1 MAIKTILV
9 SQPKPQ
15 SNKSPYFSLAERQ
28 GLTIDFRPF
37 IKVEGVSPKEF
48 REQRVNLADF
58 TGVLLTS
65 KVAADHFFRMAEA
78 TRFEVPDSMKYF
90 CISEA
95 VALYLQKFV
104 AYRKRK
110 IFFGNQNIHDLI
122 DVLKKHKSENILL
135 PCTDILRD
143 VIPNTL
149 TENNIQFTKSVLYRT
164 VAADL
169 SDLENVFYDVLVF
182 FSPGGI
188 ESLLKNFPDFKQ
200 NNTLIA
206 TFGATTATAAIKNG
220 LKPNIRAPHPKAPSM
235 VGAIELFIK
244 EQEKKAKV

>member
-9 SQPKPQ
+9 SQPKPEGD
-15 SNKSPYFSLAERQ
+15 KSPYFDLAEKYK
-28 GLTIDFRPF
+28 LKIDFRPF
-37 IKVEGVSPKEF
+37 IKVEGVDSQEF
-48 REQRVNLADF
+48 RAQRVNIADH
-58 TGVLLTS
+58 TAIILTS
-65 KVAADHFFRMAEA
+65 KVAVDHFFRIAEE

-95 VALYLQKFV
+95 VALYLQKYV

-110 IFFGNQNIHDLI
+110 IFFGKQTIDDL
-122 DVLKKHKSENILL
+122 VEVMKKHKTEKFLL

-143 VIPNTL
+143 IIPITL
-149 TENNIQFTKSVLYRT
+149 EQHEIPFTKVILYRT

-169 SDLENVFYDVLVF
+169 SDLVKMQYDMLVF

-188 ESLLKNFPDFKQ
+188 ESLFKNFPEFKQ
-200 NNTLIA
+200 NEIA
-206 TFGATTATAAIKNG
+206 IAAFGPSTANAVMKNN
-220 LKPNIRAPHPKAPSM
+220 LRLDVHAPHPKAPSM

-244 EQEKKAKV
+244 EQAKKK

>member
-15 SNKSPYFSLAERQ
+15 TNRSPYFSLAERQ

-48 REQRVNLADF
+48 RDQRVNLGDF

-149 TENNIQFTKSVLYRT
+149 IENNIQFTKSVLYRT

-169 SDLENVFYDVLVF
+169 SDLENVFYDILVF

-188 ESLLKNFPDFKQ
+188 ESLFKNFPDFKQ
-200 NNTLIA
+200 NKTLIA
-206 TFGATTATAAIKNG
+206 AFGATTATAAIKNG
-220 LKPNIRAPHPKAPSM
+220 LEPNIRAPHPKAPSM
-235 VGAIELFIK
+235 VGAIEHFIK
-244 EQEKKAKV
+244 GIEK

>member
-1 MAIKTILV
+1 MTIKTILV
-9 SQPKPQ
+9 SQPKPE
-15 SNKSPYFSLAERQ
+15 SNDSPYFSLAERQ
-28 GLTIDFRPF
+28 DLKIDFRPF
-37 IKVEGVSPKEF
+37 IKVEGVSAKEF
-48 REQRVNLADF
+48 RDQRINLADY

-65 KVAADHFFRMAEA
+65 KVAADHFFRIAEA

-90 CISEA
+90 CISET
-95 VALYLQKFV
+95 VALYLQKYV

-122 DVLKKHKSENILL
+122 DVLKKHKSENIFL

-149 TENNIQFTKSVLYRT
+149 AENNIKYTKSILFRT

-169 SDLENVFYDVLVF
+169 SDLENVLYDVLVF
-182 FSPGGI
+182 FSTGGI
-188 ESLLKNFPDFKQ
+188 ESLLKNFPEFEQ

-235 VGAIELFIK
+235 VGAIEFFIK
-244 EQEKKAKV
+244 EISKES